1 MCTNVTSIA
10 YLNKNMFYDV
20 PSSPLPPQHEKND
33 SITSSQINKEY
44 IKTSYI
50 LSTTA

>member
-1 MCTNVTSIA
+1 M
-10 YLNKNMFYDV
+10 
-20 PSSPLPPQHEKND
+20 LPPLLTLIKTCFMMFLPPSQYEEND